1 MSPTDFGSA
10 KLTSMHDESFF
21 AKLAVFDGQPRF
33 TVVLPHDQRQLIIE
47 VFDGIRNLRMML
59 ENHPKVR
66 AADIEVSK
74 WLREGL
80 VWHY

>member
-33 TVVLPHDQRQLIIE
+33 TVVLPL
-47 VFDGIRNLRMML
+47 L
-59 ENHPKVR
+59 EEPELK
-66 AADIEVSK
+66 S
-74 WLREGL
+74 
-80 VWHY
+80 

>member
-33 TVVLPHDQRQLIIE
+33 TVVLPKDCLD
-47 VFDGIRNLRMML
+47 FLFNCWKCFGYDNF
-59 ENHPKVR
+59 
-66 AADIEVSK
+66 
-74 WLREGL
+74 L
-80 VWHY
+80 VHIY

>member
-33 TVVLPHDQRQLIIE
+33 TVVLPQSGSCVKTRFLAFFQ
-47 VFDGIRNLRMML
+47 
-59 ENHPKVR
+59 
-66 AADIEVSK
+66 
-74 WLREGL
+74 
-80 VWHY
+80 

>member
-33 TVVLPHDQRQLIIE
+33 TVVLPHFSRTIEKPVFLVDSLVNRQKIAT
-47 VFDGIRNLRMML
+47 DG
-59 ENHPKVR
+59 H
-66 AADIEVSK
+66 
-74 WLREGL
+74 
-80 VWHY
+80 